1 MKTRDVI
8 QVGNHAIGYVSER
21 FIERYGDVE
30 IKDVGTPTFQ
40 NTPRRMADAEIER
53 ELKPGICTPSDVL
66 AFIKNAPEE
75 CKDGYYNLFYFDAFV
90 VGVGWDGVGGRWL
103 VSTWGRDDG
112 GWGAGG
118 RVFSPA
124 TGSSEPLSSFDTLTL
139 ETLSARI
146 TKLEEIIKYHNLGV

>member
-53 ELKPGICTPSDVL
+53 ELKPGICTSSDVL
-66 AFIKNAPEE
+66 AFIKSAPEE
-75 CKDGYYNLFYFDAFV
+75 CKDGYYNLFYFEAFV
-90 VGVGWDGVGGRWL
+90 VDVRWDGVGGGWS
-103 VSTWGRDDG
+103 VFAWDRDDV
-112 GWGAGG
+112 GWDAGS
-118 RVFSPA
+118 RIFSPA
-124 TGSSEPLSSFDTLTL
+124 TGSSEPLSSLTL

-146 TKLEEIIKYHNLGV
+146 TKLEEIIKHHNLGV